1 MSRRNKWAISTVLAA
16 LWATVATVAFAKG
29 DLVLPIGLQSGE
41 SEVYFDSAT
50 LQARIKSEKP
60 LTTLAMQHSAIGEEA
75 IAFGFAA
82 KSEEA
87 KFFIIGSLY
96 ADALAHLRS
105 GAADLAA
112 KRLESIETELLAL
125 QAPSSLYN
133 YISKMRNMIERRH
146 YDTKV
151 LEEVLALFQPL
162 WEDYTRGKG
171 EDKLILFRAGSWLVD
186 MSLIAGAQDTE
197 LLRQPVKAKYFTDA
211 MKKLSAP
218 KGVVEA
224 FDLISQITEKQQIA
238 EADAKEVLKLVKQ
251 IQTILA

>member
-1 MSRRNKWAISTVLAA
+1 MSTVFAA
-16 LWATVATVAFAKG
+16 LSAIMATVAFAKG
-29 DLVLPIGLQSGE
+29 DLVVPTGLQSGE
-41 SEVYFDSAT
+41 SEVYFDSAM

-60 LTTLAMQHSAIGEEA
+60 LTTVAMQHSAIGEEA

-125 QAPSSLYN
+125 RAPSSLYN
-133 YISKMRNMIERRH
+133 YISKMRNMIEQKR
-146 YDTKV
+146 YDTEMI
-151 LEEVLALFQPL
+151 EEFMALFQPL
-162 WEDYTRGKG
+162 WEDYTRSKG
-171 EDKLILFRAGSWLVD
+171 DDKLILFRAGSWLVD

-197 LLRQPVKAKYFTDA
+197 LLRQPVKAKYFTEA

-224 FDLISQITEKQQIA
+224 FDQITQITEKQQIIDT
-238 EADAKEVLKLVKQ
+238 DAKEVLKLVKQ